1 MARNEEK
8 AMAMLNRWVKM
19 KRTLNQKTREKR
31 NELAIKK
38 ERSRLS
44 SDQAPLTL
52 SKRIGDYN
60 LFHPI
65 GRGSFGS
72 VVLA

>member
-1 MARNEEK
+1 M
-8 AMAMLNRWVKM
+8 MIP
-19 KRTLNQKTREKR
+19 QKTREKR

>member
-31 NELAIKK
+31 PDNPFECNSI
-38 ERSRLS
+38 
-44 SDQAPLTL
+44 
-52 SKRIGDYN
+52 
-60 LFHPI
+60 
-65 GRGSFGS
+65 
-72 VVLA
+72 